1 MTELLS
7 MQCEMHG
14 ATAVWTVRGEIDLA
28 SAGTLERRVLD
39 DAASMAAAVVV
50 VDLAAARYLDSAGL
64 AALVRIH
71 TTLARSSGRLVLV
84 APHQSVARG
93 TLTLAALDQV
103 IPLFGVVDRAL
114 DL

>member
-7 MQCEMHG
+7 VQCEVRDS
-14 ATAVWTVRGEIDLA
+14 AVVWTVRGEIDLSTA
-28 SAGTLERRVLD
+28 ATLERRVLG
-39 DAASMAAAVVV
+39 DAASMAAEVVV

-64 AALVRIH
+64 ATLVRIH
-71 TTLARSSGRLVLV
+71 TMLARGSGRLVLV

-93 TLTLAALDQV
+93 TLTLAGLDQV
-103 IPLFGVVDRAL
+103 IPLFELVDRAL